1 MANLAVPVVSVL
13 VVNYNGGQVVSALLD
28 GLGRAFERHASEII
42 VVDNASTDG
51 SLQRLRDRGDI
62 RLVEMKQNLGFTGGN
77 NAAAQIARGRVLLLL
92 NNDTRVDSP
101 LDEMVDAAL
110 EADVGV
116 VGCQLRY
123 GDGRLQHSIG
133 LAHTPLRIALSWV
146 GWEHWRG
153 VSPRLRKFETD
164 AGAYAVPHRHVAW
177 VSGACMATRTEVW
190 RRLGGFDVEL
200 FMYCEDVDYGRRCH
214 EVGLRVT
221 YRPTPVVVHL
231 EAGGKAWPGAAALL
245 RTCRSYYVLVSK
257 TAGQGTARMLALWL
271 AGLFAARG
279 LVFAA
284 ASIWRSQP
292 LWRDKA
298 RGYRRASTSML
309 GAAWRGQAP
318 ALP

>member
-1 MANLAVPVVSVL
+1 
-13 VVNYNGGQVVSALLD
+13 
-28 GLGRAFERHASEII
+28 
-42 VVDNASTDG
+42 
-51 SLQRLRDRGDI
+51 
-62 RLVEMKQNLGFTGGN
+62 LVEMKQNLGFTGGN
-77 NAAAQIARGRVLLLL
+77 NAAAQFARGRVLLLL

-123 GDGRLQHSIG
+123 ADGRLQHSIG
-133 LAHTPLRIALSWV
+133 LAHTPLRIALSWL
-146 GWEHWRG
+146 GCEHWRG
-153 VSPRLRKFETD
+153 VSHRLRKFETD
-164 AGAYAVPHRHVAW
+164 AGLYAVPHRDVAW

-190 RRLGGFDVEL
+190 RRLGGFDAEL

-214 EVGLRVT
+214 EAGWRVA
-221 YRPTPVVVHL
+221 YRPAPVVVHL

-257 TAGQGTARMLALWL
+257 TAGQGKARALALWL

-284 ASIWRSQP
+284 AAAWRGQP

-298 RGYRRASTSML
+298 RGYRRASTSMF